1 MLLTIDMGNTNI
13 TLGVYEDKELKFISR
28 VFTAREKTSEQYA
41 VELLQIFKLHKAEPE
56 QFTGAILSSVV
67 PELTMAICKAV
78 KLICGLTPI
87 CVDSATN
94 GGLEIAIDSPPQLGS
109 DLIAGS
115 IGAKNKYEMP
125 CFVIDLGT
133 ATKILILNE
142 KGQFCGCT
150 ISPGVKISLDAL
162 ANKTSQLPSISFT
175 MPKTAVGKNTVEC
188 MQSGIVFGTAAML
201 DGLTRRLMKELGY
214 EKASVVAT
222 GGYSKGIVSCCELD
236 VVYDENL
243 ILDGLRDIYAWRS
256 EK

>member
-1 MLLTIDMGNTNI
+1 MLLAIDMGNTNI
-13 TLGVYEDKELKFISR
+13 TLGVFENNELKLVSR

-41 VELLQIFKLHKAEPE
+41 IEFFQIFKLNKIEPE
-56 QFTGAILSSVV
+56 KFTGVVLSSVV
-67 PELTMAICKAV
+67 PELTRAICKAV
-78 KLICGLTPI
+78 KLISGLTPI
-87 CVDSATN
+87 CVDSENN

-115 IGAKNKYEMP
+115 IGAKIKYEMP

-188 MQSGIVFGTAAML
+188 MQSGLVFGTAAML
-201 DGLTRRLMKELGY
+201 DGLIKRLMNELGY

-222 GGYSKGIVSCCELD
+222 GGYSKGIISCCEID

-243 ILDGLRDIYAWRS
+243 ILQGLKNIYDS
-256 EK
+256 SQF